1 MYRLVASESF
11 LRQARKFFRRH
22 PDLKPRYREVLE
34 ALSSDPFDRRL
45 GLHPLKGD
53 LAGLHA
59 VRLTYKYR
67 ITLIL
72 EIRAKEIV
80 LLDIGSHEDVYG

>member
-34 ALSSDPFDRRL
+34 ALSIDPFDRGL

-53 LAGLHA
+53 
-59 VRLTYKYR
+59 
-67 ITLIL
+67 
-72 EIRAKEIV
+72 
-80 LLDIGSHEDVYG
+80 

>member
-22 PDLKPRYREVLE
+22 PDLKLRYREVLE
-34 ALSSDPFDRRL
+34 ALSIDPFDRAL